1 MFLQTKLGAL
11 SALTC
16 LFASIVALAGHDNIE
31 VDPAF
36 KRYAG
41 LVTALGSP
49 DPEGRIYSFQAVQG
63 GPARAKYVPDELRGW
78 RLTVLAGKRFA
89 AVFEVQAN
97 TESEIPVMSLDGP
110 LNGLAGRE
118 WFWVVNT
125 AGPRGNSG

>member
-1 MFLQTKLGAL
+1 MLLRTRLCAL

-16 LFASIVALAGHDNIE
+16 LFTSSVALSGHDNIE

-63 GPARAKYVPDELRGW
+63 GAARAKYVPDELRGW
-78 RLTVLAGKRFA
+78 RLTVRNSFWSSRVRPHFINTRRVMFRTVLDERRSGAFMEH
-89 AVFEVQAN
+89 VF
-97 TESEIPVMSLDGP
+97 
-110 LNGLAGRE
+110 
-118 WFWVVNT
+118 
-125 AGPRGNSG
+125 